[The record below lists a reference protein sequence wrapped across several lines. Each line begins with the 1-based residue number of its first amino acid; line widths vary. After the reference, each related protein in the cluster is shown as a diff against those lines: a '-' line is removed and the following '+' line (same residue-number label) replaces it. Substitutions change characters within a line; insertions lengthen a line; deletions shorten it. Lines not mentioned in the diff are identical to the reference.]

1 MVTPVERQIETPNG
15 PGRMLA
21 YRAERPLS
29 TLLLTH
35 GAGNGIETHDL
46 AALARLLPRQ
56 RVSVYLFEQ
65 AWKVAGRAIATPPA
79 TLDAGLLAAVGDSKI
94 RTRLILGGRSA
105 GARAA
110 VRVGREVGAS
120 GCVALAFP
128 LHPPGRPEKS
138 RLAELTGSRLPTLVI
153 QGERDPMG
161 RPEEFPADT
170 QIAVVPQGDHS
181 LRVPAKTGLGQPDLD
196 EYLSDA
202 VVQWL
207 VATFGPESVQLRR
220 PRRHGNRTTR

>member
-1 MVTPVERQIETPNG
+1 MVTPVERRIETEHG
-15 PGRMLA
+15 PGRIWA
-21 YRAERPLS
+21 HRANSPLS

-35 GAGNGIETHDL
+35 GAGNGIDTADL
-46 AALARLLPRQ
+46 QALARLLPRQ

-65 AWKVAGRAIATPPA
+65 PWKVAGRKIATPPA
-79 TLDAGLLAAVGDSKI
+79 TLDAGLVAAVGQSKL

-110 VRVGREVGAS
+110 VRVGRQVGAA
-120 GCVALAFP
+120 GCLALSFP
-128 LHPPGRPEKS
+128 LHPPGRPESS
-138 RLAELTGSRLPTLVI
+138 RLHELVDSRLPTLVI

-161 RPEEFPADT
+161 RPDEFPADT
-170 QIAVVPQGDHS
+170 QLAVVPQADHS
-181 LRVPAKTGLGQPDLD
+181 LRVPARGGMPRQDLD

-207 VATFGPESVQLRR
+207 VATYGPGAVQLRR
-220 PRRHGNRTTR
+220 PRRHGNRTSA